1 MDLGKTSR
9 LTYAMAAP
17 VPKFLPNS
25 TRIRKSEPA
34 RARRRKTF
42 LRLMVLHYLIC
53 LSIEYALAFYNR
65 NIQEQKFNVS
75 DNLDDSFK
83 YS

>member
-9 LTYAMAAP
+9 FTCAMAAA
-17 VPKFLPNS
+17 KFLSNS
-25 TRIRKSEPA
+25 TRIRKSEAA
-34 RARRRKTF
+34 RARSRTTF

-53 LSIEYALAFYNR
+53 LSIRHALAFYNR